1 MSGSLYSAG
10 DTSYC
15 WQYFQHKWWCTTF
28 VFKVQ
33 WRFVL
38 YFIHGFR
45 EIGEFL
51 VIYLSSQMGKCFQS
65 VGCAY
70 IFIIITLNIL
80 QWSMAHDKLY
90 HKFKKQP
97 EPALLSKTKVF
108 VCEWSSIFTRTL
120 RKYHSA
126 SASNACSGWPYIHR
140 ETTTPLCIIDL
151 KL

>member
-1 MSGSLYSAG
+1 MSGSLYPAG

-15 WQYFQHKWWCTTF
+15 WQYFQHKWWCTMF

-38 YFIHGFR
+38 YFIHWFR

-51 VIYLSSQMGKCFQS
+51 VIYLSSQIGRPKCFQS

-80 QWSMAHDKLY
+80 QWSMAHGKLY
-90 HKFKKQP
+90 HKFKKQL
-97 EPALLSKTKVF
+97 EPAVLSTTKVLF
-108 VCEWSSIFTRTL
+108 VSDHQYLREYYESIIRPQHQTHVRVGPIYMGK
-120 RKYHSA
+120 RQRHYV
-126 SASNACSGWPYIHR
+126 
-140 ETTTPLCIIDL
+140 
-151 KL
+151 